1 MRVVIAVKPGTGGEW
16 IEAALRRLPLPD
28 PLDIVLVS
36 AVHIPRPPLT
46 SPGRHAR
53 GLYWAAVGVLRTEAE
68 RAAKRTT
75 DLLQQ
80 RLARRA
86 SRVAVRI
93 LAAQPA
99 IAIVQ
104 AATAWGAELIL
115 TGGPSRGAL
124 GRALLGSVPAD
135 VVRMAACPVLVAG
148 PRVGQMRRV
157 LAATDGSLH
166 AEAALRFLAALP
178 VPPSSEVRVCAIAEV
193 SSPGWVAPLLTRWRQ
208 KHEPPHT
215 ELQHRAALRSLARAQ
230 AILAGFFLSHP
241 DVTADGGRS
250 TRTDG
255 RTGALGTRPAG
266 ARGAWAHR
274 RPGRGTRQSDGDAA
288 RPGALPEPGRE
299 SVKRVCD
306 VGADRTFPLQ
316 QVRGGA
322 RHVLAGT
329 SQPAPHS
336 GRGLPGMPG
345 HVETHRP
352 PLRPLLAPRAED

>member
-16 IEAALRRLPLPD
+16 IEDALCRLPLPD

-53 GLYWAAVGVLRTEAE
+53 RLYWAALGALRKEAE
-68 RAAKRTT
+68 QGAKRTT

-80 RLARRA
+80 QFARRA
-86 SRVAVRI
+86 ARVAVRI
-93 LAAQPA
+93 LAARPA

-104 AATAWGAELIL
+104 AATVWGAELIL

-148 PRVGQMRRV
+148 PRVGQMQRV
-157 LAATDGSLH
+157 LVATDGSLH

-178 VPPSSEVRVCAIAEV
+178 VLPSSEVRVCAIAEV

-208 KHEPPHT
+208 THEVPHT

-230 AILAGFFLSHP
+230 AILAASSCRAQTSL
-241 DVTADGGRS
+241 
-250 TRTDG
+250 
-255 RTGALGTRPAG
+255 RTGDVRHELTDELGCWGPDLLVLG
-266 ARGAWAHR
+266 ARGRTAGPDVALGSLTETLL
-274 RPGRGTRQSDGDAA
+274 GRAPCPS
-288 RPGALPEPGRE
+288 LI
-299 SVKRVCD
+299 
-306 VGADRTFPLQ
+306 
-316 QVRGGA
+316 VRA
-322 RHVLAGT
+322 
-329 SQPAPHS
+329 
-336 GRGLPGMPG
+336 
-345 HVETHRP
+345 
-352 PLRPLLAPRAED
+352 